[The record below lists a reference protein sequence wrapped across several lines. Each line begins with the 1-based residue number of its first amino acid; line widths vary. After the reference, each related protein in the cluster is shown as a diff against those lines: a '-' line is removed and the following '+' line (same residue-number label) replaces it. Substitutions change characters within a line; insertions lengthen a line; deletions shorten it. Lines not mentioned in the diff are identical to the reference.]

1 MTDDRKPDMR
11 WWRAEEDVH
20 RPLVSLVSQIIN
32 NDGEARRTW
41 LAAMTAV
48 YMRDPL
54 SQEMKTTFD
63 DLDYDYPDIRSPWPA
78 LSCGV
83 DAVHAKITKTHPRGL
98 VETIDGDYSMQCR
111 AEAQTA
117 WLDGMC
123 NELSVD
129 EKAERCFL
137 DAEIGG
143 TGAMYVGIKNGA
155 PMVERVKVRD
165 LFVDP
170 LEEANDCVRSLYRAR
185 PMDVD
190 VLCEMFPEK
199 ADDIRKAKRME
210 PEGEHVRQGET
221 SDMILAFEAWRLR
234 DSDAKKGRH
243 VIAIDGHTLLDD
255 REWKGKRFPFAFV
268 HWARHPDR
276 FWGFGLVEQ
285 MLSSQAELDDIART
299 NSEARHLF
307 VPIMTAEAVADGS
320 GVQVEQLANDMGR
333 VYTHPVGTQPPQ
345 VQYPGAM
352 FLGMA
357 QLEEIYI
364 QRAFNLAGI
373 NKLDTQSEKPSG
385 LNSGKAIANFSDLT
399 SERFAPAN
407 RSWERFF
414 VDICE
419 LLRDVADEICTGSGS
434 ESRKLEVMGGK
445 EALES
450 ISYSDAMMG
459 DHPSR
464 IRVFPVSKL
473 SNSIS
478 EKIDEIEKMVN
489 AQMIPDMDEAREL
502 MDIPDLKRF
511 NTIQS
516 AGRRLCRKIIEKALK
531 HGIATSPNP
540 YMPLPYLIRFGTLSA
555 DLAQEQNAPDDHIQC
570 LRDIVQAAIEMKQGL
585 EADASAKAAAAA
597 PPPMPGAGA
606 PMPPM
611 PPTGGPMPAPPMG
624 PPQMPGLA
632 VVPPPGM

>member
-1 MTDDRKPDMR
+1 MR

-41 LAAMTAV
+41 LAAMRAV
-48 YMRDPL
+48 YLDEPL
-54 SQEMKTTFD
+54 EAQQRVSFD
-63 DLDYDYPDIRSPWPA
+63 QIGYEFPEVRTPWPA
-78 LSCGV
+78 LRCGV
-83 DAVHAKITKTHPRGL
+83 DAVHSKIAKTHPRGL
-98 VETIDGDYSMQCR
+98 VETIDGDWSMQCR

-123 NELSVD
+123 TELGVD
-129 EKAERCFL
+129 ETGERCFL
-137 DAEIGG
+137 DCLVSG
-143 TGAMYVGIKNGA
+143 TGAVYVGIKHGA
-155 PMVERVKVRD
+155 PMVERVKIRD

-199 ADDIRKAKRME
+199 AEDIRKAKRME

-234 DSDAKKGRH
+234 DGDTKKGRH

-255 REWKGKRFPFAFV
+255 KEWKGKRFPFAFV
-268 HWARHPDR
+268 HWSRDPDR
-276 FWGFGLVEQ
+276 FWGIGLVEQ
-285 MLSSQAELDDIART
+285 MLQPQGELNDIART
-299 NSEARHLF
+299 NSECRHMF
-307 VPIMTAEAVADGS
+307 VPQLHAETMQDSS
-320 GVQVEQLANDMGR
+320 GIQVEQLDNAVGK
-333 VYTHPVGTQPPQ
+333 VYTRPAGSAPPVMLSATSD
-345 VQYPGAM
+345 

-364 QRAFNLAGI
+364 QRVFNLAGI
-373 NKLDTQSEKPSG
+373 NKLDTQSEKPAG
-385 LNSGKAIANFSDLT
+385 LNSGKAIANFADLT
-399 SERFAPAN
+399 SERFAVAN

-419 LLRDVADEICTGSGS
+419 LLRDVADEICTGSSS

-473 SNSIS
+473 SDSIS

-555 DLAQEQNAPDDHIQC
+555 DLAQEQNAPEDHIQC

-585 EADASAKAAAAA
+585 EAEVAAKTA

>member
-1 MTDDRKPDMR
+1 MR
-11 WWRAEEDVH
+11 
-20 RPLVSLVSQIIN
+20 
-32 NDGEARRTW
+32 
-41 LAAMTAV
+41 AV
-48 YMRDPL
+48 YLDEPL
-54 SQEMKTTFD
+54 EAQQRVSFD
-63 DLDYDYPDIRSPWPA
+63 QIGYEFPEVRTPWPA
-78 LSCGV
+78 LRCGV
-83 DAVHAKITKTHPRGL
+83 DSVHSKIAKTHPRGL
-98 VETIDGDYSMQCR
+98 VETIDGDWSMQCR

-123 NELSVD
+123 NELGVD
-129 EKAERCFL
+129 ETGERCFL
-137 DAEIGG
+137 DCLISG
-143 TGAMYVGIKNGA
+143 TGAVYVGQKNHA

-170 LEEANDCVRSLYRAR
+170 LEEANDCVRSMYRAR

-190 VLCEMFPEK
+190 VLCEMFPDK
-199 ADDIRKAKRME
+199 AEDIRAAKRME
-210 PEGEHVRQGET
+210 PTGEHVRQGET

-255 REWKGKRFPFAFV
+255 KEWKGKRFPFAFV
-268 HWARHPDR
+268 HWSHDPDR
-276 FWGFGLVEQ
+276 FWGIGLVEQ
-285 MLSSQAELDDIART
+285 MLQPQGELNDIART

-307 VPIMTAEAVADGS
+307 APIMTAES
-320 GVQVEQLANDMGR
+320 GGTPETSVQVEQLANDMGR
-333 VYTHPVGTQPPQ
+333 VYTHPTGTQPPQ
-345 VQYPGAM
+345 VHYPGAV
-352 FLGMA
+352 FLSMA

-364 QRAFNLAGI
+364 QRVFNLAGI
-373 NKLDTQSEKPSG
+373 NKLDTQSEKPAG
-385 LNSGKAIANFSDLT
+385 LNSGKAIANFADLT
-399 SERFAPAN
+399 SERFAIAN

-419 LLRDVADEICTGSGS
+419 LLRDVADEICAGAGS

-445 EALES
+445 DALES

-473 SNSIS
+473 SDSIS
-478 EKIDEIEKMVN
+478 EKLDEVERMVN
-489 AQMIPDMDEAREL
+489 AQLIPDMDEAREL

-516 AGRRLCRKIIEKALK
+516 AGRRLVRKIIERALK
-531 HGIATSPNP
+531 HGEATPPNP

-555 DLAQEQNAPDDHIQC
+555 DLAQEQNAPDDRVQC
-570 LRDIVQAAIEMKQGL
+570 LRDIVQAAIEMKQEL
-585 EADASAKAAAAA
+585 EAAAA
-597 PPPMPGAGA
+597 PPAPTAPATPAG
-606 PMPPM
+606 PPM
-611 PPTGGPMPAPPMG
+611 PPTGGPMPAPLMG
-624 PPQMPGLA
+624 PPAPLMGPPMTPGLA